1 MLKISGQ
8 IKGVLGKGNFWTT
21 KEIEIDSPITVEG
34 KNYKNLV
41 CKFSNKKFRYNI
53 GKNLKKYHN
62 IKRAG
67 LPTLLFLK
75 YGVFEGEEC
84 LVTENLNNRPD
95 TLYVSPNTS
104 TEKPNPIYIA
114 LSNRTYDYIPSINE
128 KYLSAHKIQE
138 LVELE
143 TFLSRLKGIV
153 NDATLGKLGI
163 CADAWFF
170 GVNKRPYNQLVDCII
185 GDFDNI
191 LQDNDDEED
200 FEDLFKRNMGEATSA
215 LYEFFQK
222 FVVEGKQQKY
232 LDKILLWS
240 NDNQFINPQR

>member
-21 KEIEIDSPITVEG
+21 KEIEIDSPITIEG
-34 KNYKNLV
+34 IKYKNLV

-53 GKNLKKYHN
+53 GKNLKNYHN

-104 TEKPNPIYIA
+104 TEKPNPIFIA

-128 KYLSAHKIQE
+128 KYLSEHKIQE
-138 LVELE
+138 LVEFE
-143 TFLSRLKGIV
+143 TFLNHLKGIV
-153 NDATLGKLGI
+153 NDATLGKLGL
-163 CADAWFF
+163 CADACFF
-170 GVNKRPYNQLVDCII
+170 GVNKRTFSQLVDCII

-191 LQDNDDEED
+191 LKDDDDEED
-200 FEDLFKRNMGEATSA
+200 FENLFKQNMGETTTA
-215 LYEFFQK
+215 LYEFVQK
-222 FVVEGKQQKY
+222 FVVEDKQQKY
-232 LDKILLWS
+232 LNNILSWS
-240 NDNQFINPQR
+240 NDNQISNI